1 MIEVSDSFLDTI
13 EMLINLKVG
22 DTARLEHVKNMILEE
37 KPLYVSDRH
46 YVENLAKNYNIEYQK
61 TEDNRPDVL
70 VNCRHCS
77 TSIPITAKY
86 CTLCGTNQKRE
97 YSYSTIVKKYNPLQI
112 IPKPNSYQILVICG
126 GLAVMIP
133 VLFIMSRIDV
143 LLESIYNDT
152 GRNVLG
158 MAGILLFLGTFS
170 SLLSIFAMIITF
182 VIKNPKKVGRV
193 LFFVSFAILL
203 TSVFVGI
210 VGVVFI
216 LIASRVAY
224 KKRHY

>member
-1 MIEVSDSFLDTI
+1 
-13 EMLINLKVG
+13 
-22 DTARLEHVKNMILEE
+22 
-37 KPLYVSDRH
+37 
-46 YVENLAKNYNIEYQK
+46 
-61 TEDNRPDVL
+61 VL
-70 VNCRHCS
+70 VNCHHCS

-97 YSYSTIVKKYNPLQI
+97 HSYSNIVKKYNPLQI
-112 IPKPNSYQILVICG
+112 IPRPNSYQILAIFG

-133 VLFIMSRIDV
+133 VLFIMSRMDV

-170 SLLSIFAMIITF
+170 SLLSIFAMTVTF
-182 VIKNPKKVGRV
+182 VIKSPKKVGRV

-203 TSVFVGI
+203 TSVFIGI